1 MKELIKE
8 ALDAKWNDRLFHYYK
23 QEVDIN
29 AVRPQDENS
38 QEWKDIIAKLE
49 TIATPKPV
57 PTPTLAYKEGYGA
70 IPPQPITTT
79 TASIYPKNK

>member
-23 QEVDIN
+23 QEVDAN

-38 QEWKDIIAKLE
+38 QEWKDIIVKLE
-49 TIATPKPV
+49 TIATPKPIATPRPTPI
-57 PTPTLAYKEGYGA
+57 PTPTPKEE
-70 IPPQPITTT
+70 
-79 TASIYPKNK
+79 SND

>member
-1 MKELIKE
+1 MKALIKE

-49 TIATPKPV
+49 AIATPKVIATPKP
-57 PTPTLAYKEGYGA
+57 TPTLTPNQIGKGLLD
-70 IPPQPITTT
+70 
-79 TASIYPKNK
+79 

>member
-8 ALDAKWNDRLFHYYK
+8 ALNAGWNDRLFHYYK

-49 TIATPKPV
+49 SIATPKPA
-57 PTPTLAYKEGYGA
+57 PTPTAKPLATPTPIKENNDTSGS
-70 IPPQPITTT
+70 TRD
-79 TASIYPKNK
+79 